1 MTSHIEFASQASWSK
16 TSTVHTLLV
25 GVARSIVRHTLIA
38 EVVAALARFGAE
50 WDLGCLASV
59 ILGNESTLALCATH
73 LAVAVETPIDFMTG
87 LALLCLGVKVHEV
100 TAEGTEPFTIMAFK
114 AIRLN

>member
-1 MTSHIEFASQASWSK
+1 MTSHVEFASQTAWSK

-25 GVARSIVRHTLIA
+25 GVAGSIVRHTLIA
-38 EVVAALARFGAE
+38 EVVAALTRFGAG
-50 WDLGCLASV
+50 LFFSCLAPV

-87 LALLCLGVKVHEV
+87 LALLCFGVKVHEV
-100 TAEGTEPFTIMAFK
+100 IAEGTEPFTVMVFK